1 MLTNYNKTVGKIKT
15 YIFSI
20 LVGLT
25 VVIYF
30 LGVIAHQDSK
40 KKREAEIRLIITDA
54 EKQLHDFQSK

>member
-1 MLTNYNKTVGKIKT
+1 MVKIKT

-40 KKREAEIRLIITDA
+40 KKRDAEIRLIITDA